1 MVKFRT
7 RGHKSTTRS
16 KSGGGYTRTYT
27 PGKYIPPQPA
37 RQGPNQTLIPP
48 TPASRGPSTT
58 VVTPIPSQV
67 TYNNEYTPSTTF
79 KIPAT
84 VTFVTGMSLVAVN
97 NWKNGK
103 LKQVWAMIWSGTAI
117 NDPKNTLGTLGGEVA
132 FVIVMSFIAEIN
144 SSTSG
149 VVFALFIGLW
159 MVWSINNADTLVAWT
174 NNIRTQYNVP
184 ANQIIQKAG

>member
-1 MVKFRT
+1 
-7 RGHKSTTRS
+7 
-16 KSGGGYTRTYT
+16 
-27 PGKYIPPQPA
+27 
-37 RQGPNQTLIPP
+37 
-48 TPASRGPSTT
+48 
-58 VVTPIPSQV
+58 
-67 TYNNEYTPSTTF
+67 
-79 KIPAT
+79 
-84 VTFVTGMSLVAVN
+84 MSLVAVN